1 MFRFKQFT
9 VADERSTQKVCTDS
23 VLLGAW
29 APLPSEGRILDVG
42 TGCGILALQCA
53 QRTACQVEGIDIHE
67 PSVQQARENF
77 RNSPW
82 AGRLVAMCISLQKYK
97 PDVVFDAIISN
108 PPYFSNSL
116 KSPKAL
122 RNTARHDEELPLD
135 DFFYHSA
142 RLLSPRG
149 TVSLCLPMA
158 EYERALTLAA
168 AHGFFLRSVLYV
180 RGGENSDP
188 YLVLFAFGTAAV
200 TPVSAELNIRDREGK
215 YTEAYR
221 LLTQGFYL
229 DF

>member
-1 MFRFKQFT
+1 MFRFKQFC

-29 APLPSEGRILDVG
+29 APLPNEGRILDVG
-42 TGCGILALQCA
+42 TGCGVLALQCA
-53 QRTACQVEGIDIHE
+53 QRTACQIVGIDIHE

-82 AGRLVAMCISLQKYK
+82 AERLEAICISFQEYR

-122 RNTARHDEELPLD
+122 RNSARHDNELPLN

-149 TVSLCLPMA
+149 TVSLCLPVA

-168 AHGFFLRSVLYV
+168 AHGFFLRSVLHV
-180 RGGENSDP
+180 KGRENSDP
-188 YLVLFAFGTAAV
+188 YLVMYSFGSMAGTLA
-200 TPVSAELNIRDREGK
+200 SDKLSIRDREGN
-215 YTEAYR
+215 YTKAYR

-229 DF
+229 NF

>member
-1 MFRFKQFT
+1 MFRFKQFY

-29 APLPSEGRILDVG
+29 APLPNEGRILDVG

-53 QRTACQVEGIDIHE
+53 QRTASMIVGIDIHE

-82 AGRLVAMCISLQKYK
+82 TSRLEAICISLQEYN
-97 PDVVFDAIISN
+97 PDLVFDAIISN
-108 PPYFSNSL
+108 PPYFSNCL
-116 KSPKAL
+116 KSPRAL
-122 RNTARHDEELPLD
+122 RNAARHDEELPLN

-149 TVSLCLPMA
+149 TLSLCLPTA

-168 AHGFFLRSVLYV
+168 ANGFFLRSVLHV
-180 RGGENSDP
+180 KGKENSDP
-188 YLVLFAFGTAAV
+188 YLGLFAFGTAAV

-215 YTEAYR
+215 YTEAYY
-221 LLTQGFYL
+221 LLTQDFYL
-229 DF
+229 NF